1 MTIVGGCLIVDSD
14 QGEWVLRIHGF
25 VLVVAFLAVSCTQPA
40 TEGKPAF
47 VAVATTAAVSA
58 TRLQPLPT
66 IRSTS
71 TGTSAPAPTLTA
83 ELTETPIPATATEIS
98 APQIRV
104 AVNTANVRSGPGS
117 EHLPVAFASEGEQLE
132 LIGSSEDGSWYQ
144 VRLHDG
150 RTGWIGSSVV
160 EVVGISSLA
169 DVAVAEVSTSTLV
182 AQESSP
188 TEQAT
193 EPAPSSTATSPSIPT
208 ATTAPLPTAPEP
220 SPPSNDGIAIV
231 TSITDGDT
239 IHVNLSGQ
247 DVVVRYIGID
257 TPEYNQPCGSEASQA
272 NAGLVSGQTVRLV
285 KDVSETDRYDRLLRY
300 VYVGDLFVNAELV
313 RQGWAVAVRYPP
325 DTAQAGYLESQ
336 QVGAPVHSCALPTAV
351 PPPPQAT
358 QPSPRQNCDPSYPT
372 VCIPSPPPDLDC
384 GEISFRRFQVVGS
397 DPHRFDGDNDG
408 IGCESG

>member
-1 MTIVGGCLIVDSD
+1 M
-14 QGEWVLRIHGF
+14 
-25 VLVVAFLAVSCTQPA
+25 
-40 TEGKPAF
+40 EGSPVFAELT
-47 VAVATTAAVSA
+47 ATTAPTV
-58 TRLQPLPT
+58 TRSQPTPT
-66 IRSTS
+66 IRPSSTS
-71 TGTSAPAPTLTA
+71 TSTPAPLLTP
-83 ELTETPIPATATEIS
+83 ELANTPIPAAATEIS
-98 APQIRV
+98 VPQVRV
-104 AVNTANVRSGPGS
+104 AVNVANVRSGPGT
-117 EHLPVAFASEGEQLE
+117 EHPPVAFASEGEQLE
-132 LIGSSEDGSWYQ
+132 QIGSSEDGSWYQ

-160 EVVGISSLA
+160 EVMGISSL
-169 DVAVAEVSTSTLV
+169 DVTVAEASTSTLV
-182 AQESSP
+182 AQESPP
-188 TEQAT
+188 TEQAA
-193 EPAPSSTATSPSIPT
+193 EPAPSSTAMSPSIPT

-239 IHVNLSGQ
+239 IHVNLNGQ
-247 DVVVRYIGID
+247 DIVVRYIGID
-257 TPEYNQPCGSEASQA
+257 TPEYNQPCGSESSQA

-336 QVGAPVHSCALPTAV
+336 QVGAPVHSCALPTAI

-358 QPSPRQNCDPSYPT
+358 QPSPGQNCDPSYPT

-384 GEISFRRFQVVGS
+384 GEIAFRRFQVVGS